1 MSDSPPD
8 RPAAETPAV
17 DITSLPEDLQQQ
29 FMQRLKERSNARAA
43 AARPDRRP
51 RVLVVE
57 DNPDSAEMLETLLQQ
72 MGYDTQAVSDGAH
85 ALAAARAFAPD
96 AVLMDINLPH
106 RDGYALAMDMHADDM
121 LRNVPLVAI
130 TGFVSPDDRSRALEA
145 GFEQHMAKPVAPDA
159 LRTAL
164 QTVLRNRRDAP
175 LPR

>member
-1 MSDSPPD
+1 MSDLQPD
-8 RPAAETPAV
+8 RPVSETPAV

-29 FMQRLKERSNARAA
+29 FMQRLKERSNARAS

-51 RVLVVE
+51 RILVVE
-57 DNPDSAEMLETLLQQ
+57 DNPDSAEMLETILQQ

-85 ALAAARAFAPD
+85 VVAAARAFAPD

-106 RDGYALAMDMHADDM
+106 RDGYTLAMDMHADEM
-121 LRNVPLVAI
+121 LRYVPLVAI
-130 TGFVSPDDRSRALEA
+130 TGFVSAEDRSRPLQA
-145 GFEQHMAKPVAPDA
+145 GFEQHMAKPVAPHA
-159 LRTAL
+159 LQTAL